1 MRMPHPVDSEWWQPE
16 VAVDR
21 SDRGGAPTVAEPQVS
36 DSPIPYWAMMTFLF
50 LLFIAPQTFFPA
62 LVPFRIALLTAVLA
76 MTTYV
81 FDKVASGKPVM
92 MRTREMGIAAC
103 LIAWTIVTVPF
114 SLRPGE
120 SIAFLLETY
129 GKTLA
134 VFWLLSHTVN
144 TLTRLRQVAWAVTLM
159 TLPMTTTAVDNFISG
174 TFIPGSDRIIGYEA
188 PMTGN
193 PNGLA
198 VVLNLILPLSVAL
211 FLVTRRPVVRAGLLM
226 ILFLEVMA
234 VILTFSRGG
243 FLTLATTG
251 ILYLWRFHKRQE
263 GRWAVVA
270 LVVALICIPLLPA
283 SYFDRLSTIT
293 DKDSD
298 PTGSA
303 QARWRD
309 MVAAAYVVVQNPI
322 VGVGLGMNAWALD
335 EERGPALDVSGRNG
349 LGVHNLY
356 LVYAAELGIP
366 GLVLFVMLFVGC
378 MKSAMSV
385 ETRSAVVPALR
396 ELFYLAEGIRISLI
410 AFAVSALF
418 DSNAYDF
425 YCYYF
430 AGLAIAVRAAY
441 EAESSH
447 TLDQNQ
453 SAPRNLKPLIGLS
466 KRELVYAA
474 KQD

>member
-1 MRMPHPVDSEWWQPE
+1 MTDDARAEWWRPDFE
-16 VAVDR
+16 VASGPR
-21 SDRGGAPTVAEPQVS
+21 STPADAAKPQVS
-36 DSPIPYWAMMTFLF
+36 GSAAPYWAMMTFTF
-50 LLFIAPQTFFPA
+50 ILLLAPQSFFPA
-62 LVPFRIALLTAVLA
+62 LAPFRIALLTGLA
-76 MTTYV
+76 AITTYV
-81 FDKVASGKPVM
+81 FDKFTRGQPII
-92 MRTREMGIAAC
+92 MRTREMRITAC
-103 LIAWTIVTVPF
+103 LIAWVILTVPF

-120 SIAFLLETY
+120 SLSFLFETY
-129 GKTLA
+129 FKSLA
-134 VFWLLSHTVN
+134 IFWLLSHTVN
-144 TLTRLRQVAWAVTLM
+144 TLPRLRQVAWAVTLM

-226 ILFLEVMA
+226 ILFLEVVA

-283 SYFDRLSTIT
+283 SYFDRLGTIT

-298 PTGSA
+298 PTGSS

-309 MVAAAYVVVQNPI
+309 MVAAAYVGVQNPI

-366 GLVLFVMLFVGC
+366 GLVLFVMLLVGC

-385 ETRSAVVPALR
+385 ETRSAGAPALW

-425 YCYYF
+425 YCYYI
-430 AGLAIAVRAAY
+430 AGLAVAVNVVY
-441 EAESSH
+441 EAEKK
-447 TLDQNQ
+447 TAMADRQAQ
-453 SAPRNLKPLIGLS
+453 
-466 KRELVYAA
+466 V
-474 KQD
+474 

>member
-1 MRMPHPVDSEWWQPE
+1 M
-16 VAVDR
+16 
-21 SDRGGAPTVAEPQVS
+21 AEPQVS

-129 GKTLA
+129 GKTLV

-174 TFIPGSDRIIGYEA
+174 TFIPGSDRIIDYEA

-298 PTGSA
+298 PTGSS
-303 QARWRD
+303 QERWRD
-309 MVAAAYVVVQNPI
+309 MVAAANLVVQNPI
-322 VGVGLGMNAWALD
+322 VGTGVGTDVLALN
-335 EERGPALDVSGRNG
+335 EARGPYWLDI
-349 LGVHNLY
+349 HNVY
-356 LVYAAELGIP
+356 LVYAVELGLP
-366 GLVLFVMLFVGC
+366 GLVLFLALLAGC
-378 MKSAMSV
+378 MKSIMSV
-385 ETRSAVVPALR
+385 QVRSAGVPALR
-396 ELFYLAEGIRISLI
+396 ELFCLAEGIQISLI
-410 AFAVSALF
+410 AFVVAALF
-418 DSNAYDF
+418 DTGAYQLTF
-425 YCYYF
+425 YYF
-430 AGLAIAVRAAY
+430 AGLAVAAKPVY
-441 EAESSH
+441 EAEKK
-447 TLDQNQ
+447 TALADRQ
-453 SAPRNLKPLIGLS
+453 A
-466 KRELVYAA
+466 
-474 KQD
+474 